1 MPSPMSCNRTRSL
14 TLLIALLAAL
24 PVAAEPPVGEMDKD
38 PGFEK
43 ALRLRSPARLMDWA
57 TRYERGDGVD
67 QSTRKAVQLYCRAA
81 AKGES
86 RAAVQLGQLYAFGRG
101 IYRDQD
107 LAAAWFYTAA
117 RKRDATAL
125 KMLKVLRVDG
135 KPRRAPEC
143 LLAPPLPP
151 AGRYASRPHPAK
163 GQVADL
169 VRNLAP
175 KYLLDPDLVLAVIEA
190 ESNFNPRALSGKNA
204 QGLMQLIPATAE
216 RFGVQDV
223 WDPEQNLRG
232 GMAYLRWL
240 LAYFKGDVRLA
251 LAGYNAGEGAVDRHG
266 GIPPYAET
274 RAYVSRIIG
283 RIN

>member
-1 MPSPMSCNRTRSL
+1 MTRVRTPSL
-14 TLLIALLAAL
+14 AILIALVLAL
-24 PVAAEPPVGEMDKD
+24 PVAAKPPVGELDKD

-43 ALRLRSPARLMDWA
+43 TLRLRAPATLLDWA

-67 QSTRKAVQLYCRAA
+67 QSTRKAVQLYCKAA
-81 AKGES
+81 AKGETK
-86 RAAVQLGQLYAFGRG
+86 AAVQLGQLYAFGRG

-107 LAAAWFYTAA
+107 LAAAWFYVAA
-117 RKRDATAL
+117 RKRDTTAL

-135 KPRRAPEC
+135 KPKRVPEC

-151 AGRYASRPHPAK
+151 MGRYASHPHPAR

-169 VRNLAP
+169 VRSLAP

-216 RFGVQDV
+216 RFGVRDV

-240 LAYFKGDVRLA
+240 LAYFKGDVKLA
-251 LAGYNAGEGAVDRHG
+251 LAGYNAGEGAVDRHR